1 MCDTNQGVC
10 FSIICFSYLFIIMI
24 PDESSSGSDYSADE
38 RKRKNA
44 EQKMYEERVK
54 VAKAIGA
61 PLPPSPEDSDS
72 DGAPSHFSLPNSSLP
87 PSSPDINTPPPS
99 LKSAGSP
106 EARIAATL
114 AQRLSNLSPRRYLDG
129 HLPWNNLAPPGQR
142 HPSPCS
148 SPTRPE
154 SPPRL
159 TAAQKGKAPQRRH
172 SVRDGPSEVDLDVGP
187 TEEEP
192 VTAQKKR
199 GPMPKVAWDNARELG
214 YRTLLAADRLAT
226 QFGKSRR
233 DILIAA
239 GLGITTSHKKRNH
252 ANTYRSWYWNTQ
264 KIPSD
269 SGSSLLRNHS
279 MLTPS

>member
-1 MCDTNQGVC
+1 
-10 FSIICFSYLFIIMI
+10 MI

-44 EQKMYEERVK
+44 EQHMYEERVK

-61 PLPPSPEDSDS
+61 PMPPSPEDSDS
-72 DGAPSHFSLPNSSLP
+72 DGTPPKKTRGRAPHFPLPNSSLP

-99 LKSAGSP
+99 LKSAGCL
-106 EARIAATL
+106 EARVAADLT
-114 AQRLSNLSPRRYLDG
+114 QRLLNLSPCRYLKC
-129 HLPWNNLAPPGQR
+129 HLQDFPGRPAQR
-142 HPSPCS
+142 HSTPCS
-148 SPTRPE
+148 SPVRPE

-159 TAAQKGKAPQRRH
+159 TAAQKGKASQQQH

-192 VTAQKKR
+192 VTARKKR
-199 GPMPKVAWDNARELG
+199 GPVPKVAWGKARELG
-214 YRTLLAADRLAT
+214 QRTVFAADQLAK

-239 GLGITTSHKKRNH
+239 GLGITTSHKKRNP
-252 ANTYRSWYWNTQ
+252 ANTYRSWYWNTR

-269 SGSSLLRNHS
+269 SKSSLLPNHS
-279 MLTPS
+279 MLTLS